1 MAVSFLSIV
10 SINSSIMSK
19 RCSLFNFTL
28 IIGFF
33 WLLLLA
39 FFHSST
45 LENLKDSD
53 YEFEGSDIVKNLKIV
68 DKIPERF
75 LNLNKIVK
83 FQPTKKK
90 KLKKPQREVFAWP
103 KLSDET
109 LKLHELL
116 NLKNPGQMGEPVIL
130 PENLSLDIQ
139 QKINQSYEIYKI
151 NEFVSSLIPLD
162 RDLPDIRPDYCKTV
176 TYSENLPQVS
186 VIMVFHNEP
195 LSLILRSVFAVFKRT
210 SEKLLKEIVLVDDRS
225 THGKT

>member
-1 MAVSFLSIV
+1 
-10 SINSSIMSK
+10 MSK
-19 RCSLFNFTL
+19 RCSFFNFTL

-39 FFHSST
+39 YFHTST

-53 YEFEGSDIVKNLKIV
+53 YEFEGSEIVKNLKIV

-75 LNLNKIVK
+75 LNLDKIVN

-90 KLKKPQREVFAWP
+90 KLKKPRVKTSQREVFVWP

-109 LKLHELL
+109 LELHELL

-130 PENLSLDIQ
+130 PEDLPLEIQ

-195 LSLILRSVFAVFKRT
+195 LSMILRSVFAVFKRT

>member
-1 MAVSFLSIV
+1 
-10 SINSSIMSK
+10 MSK
-19 RCSLFNFTL
+19 RCSFFNFTL

-39 FFHSST
+39 YFHTST

-53 YEFEGSDIVKNLKIV
+53 YEFEGSEIVKNLKIV

-75 LNLNKIVK
+75 LNLDKIVN

-90 KLKKPQREVFAWP
+90 KLKKPRVKTSQREVFVWP

-109 LKLHELL
+109 LELHKLL

-130 PENLSLDIQ
+130 PENLPLEIL

-195 LSLILRSVFAVFKRT
+195 LSMILRSVFAVFKRT

>member
-1 MAVSFLSIV
+1 
-10 SINSSIMSK
+10 MSK
-19 RCSLFNFTL
+19 RCSFFNFTL

-39 FFHSST
+39 YFHTST

-53 YEFEGSDIVKNLKIV
+53 YEFEGSEIVKNLKIV

-75 LNLNKIVK
+75 LNLDKIVN

-90 KLKKPQREVFAWP
+90 KLKKPRAKSSQREVFVWP

-109 LKLHELL
+109 LELHELL

-130 PENLSLDIQ
+130 PENLPLEIQ

-195 LSLILRSVFAVFKRT
+195 LSMILRSVFAVFKRT